1 MSLKMKPENFFAIDL
16 ELLNK
21 KDGTVPKIIQVGT
34 AFANISTPEDI
45 KTFSWYLNPGEPI
58 TPFISQLTGIT
69 DEIIQEKSVTHETV
83 AQELGE
89 LLKVYNIHSS
99 PIVWGGGGWGN
110 DATELKDEFNERNIS
125 FPFFGYRVM
134 DVKTI
139 FTFNQILKQRTKKS
153 GLSKAMA
160 SYGLKFEGRQHD
172 ASDDAKNTLR
182 FFFHLVY
189 RQKTFEDFKTSMEK
203 IK

>member
-1 MSLKMKPENFFAIDL
+1 MKPENFFAIDL

-21 KDGTVPKIIQVGT
+21 KDGTVPKIIQVGA

-58 TPFISQLTGIT
+58 TEFIQSLTGIT
-69 DEIIQEKSVTHETV
+69 DEIIQEKSVSHETV

-89 LLKVYNIHSS
+89 LLKVYDIHSS
-99 PIVWGGGGWGN
+99 PIVWGSSVGN
-110 DATELKDEFNERNIS
+110 DASKLKDEFNERNIS
-125 FPFFGYRVM
+125 FPFFGHRVL

-160 SYGLKFEGRQHD
+160 SYGLKFDGKQHRAD
-172 ASDDAKNTLR
+172 DDAKNTLR
-182 FFFHLVY
+182 FFFHLLY

-203 IK
+203 MK

>member
-1 MSLKMKPENFFAIDL
+1 MKPENFFAIDL
-16 ELLNK
+16 ELNK
-21 KDGTVPKIIQVGT
+21 NEENKTNRIIQVGV
-34 AFANISTPEDI
+34 AISNISTPEDI

-58 TPFISQLTGIT
+58 TPFIQSLTGIT
-69 DEIIQEKSVTHETV
+69 DEIIQEKSVKHETV

-89 LLKVYNIHSS
+89 ILKVYNIHSS
-99 PIVWGGGGWGN
+99 PIVWGSSNGN
-110 DATELKDEFNERNIS
+110 DASKLKDEFNERNIS
-125 FPFFGYRVM
+125 FPFFGYRVL

-172 ASDDAKNTLR
+172 AAEDAKNTLR
-182 FFFHLVY
+182 FFFHLLY
-189 RQKTFEDFKTSMEK
+189 RQKTFEDFKASMEQMR
-203 IK
+203 